1 MVMEEEIEEKKEA
14 ADKKIIALAA
24 LLLLGIFLGYA
35 TFAFAFGMPNIG
47 VVKIDGTILEKDT
60 SDKIV
65 EMLRYAGEKRE
76 IRGVVLEV
84 NSPGGEVTV
93 SEQIYLEVL
102 ALRRKKPVVASIN
115 QIGASGAY
123 YISSASDY
131 IISAPSSVVGSI
143 GVRAT
148 LPSKEELSENAIT
161 SGPFKGIGTSREQHI
176 RDIESIKEN
185 FLNAVFAQRG
195 EKIKVSREEL
205 AQAEVF
211 MGVKAKEMGLVD
223 EVGSNLDAYKKAAE
237 MSRVKRYKTVDIN
250 KELNITFTEFPVFM
264 VNTSFIGT
272 TNTVPVYYYLY
283 TSGDNLG

>member
-1 MVMEEEIEEKKEA
+1 MEEETIRKSEA
-14 ADKKIIALAA
+14 AYKKILALSV
-24 LLLLGIFLGYA
+24 LLLVGMSAGYA
-35 TFAFAFGMPNIG
+35 AFAFGFGIPKLG
-47 VVKIDGTILEKDT
+47 VVKIEDAILEKDT

-65 EMLRYAGEKRE
+65 SMLRYVGENGE
-76 IRGVVLEV
+76 IRGVVLEI

-102 ALRRKKPVVASIN
+102 ALRTKKPVVASIN

-123 YISSASDY
+123 YISSAADY

-148 LPSKEELSENAIT
+148 LPSKEELNENAIT

-195 EKIKVSREEL
+195 DKIKVSRERL

-211 MGVKAKEMGLVD
+211 MGVKAKEIGLVD
-223 EVGSNLDAYKKAAE
+223 EIGSNFDAYKKAAE
-237 MSRVKRYKTVDIN
+237 LSRVNRYEAVDIN
-250 KELNITFTEFPVFM
+250 KELNITFSEFPVFM
-264 VNTSFIGT
+264 VDESFINK

-283 TSGDNLG
+283 AEGDTLG

>member
-1 MVMEEEIEEKKEA
+1 MEEKTDEKNES
-14 ADKKIIALAA
+14 ADTKIIALAV
-24 LLLLGIFLGYA
+24 LLLLGIFAGYA
-35 TFAFAFGMPNIG
+35 AFTFAFGTPNIG

-65 EMLRYAGEKRE
+65 GMLRYAGEKRE
-76 IRGVVLEV
+76 IKGVVLEV

-123 YISSASDY
+123 YISSAADY
-131 IISAPSSVVGSI
+131 IVSAPSSVVGSI

-148 LPSKEELSENAIT
+148 LPSKEELNENTIT

-185 FLNAVFAQRG
+185 FLNAVFAQRA
-195 EKIKVSREEL
+195 EKIKVSREKL
-205 AQAEVF
+205 AQAEIF

-237 MSRVKRYKTVDIN
+237 LSGVKRYKTVDVN

-264 VNTSFIGT
+264 VDESSINT